1 MNGDASMFV
10 HQHHFGIS
18 RQVQHL
24 VDDAAIWPRQTR
36 CFAWPAAGFAAKAKR
51 HPPSDAI
58 FTLAAKRAQAKQR
71 EVMSE
76 QQRETKNTVPKER
89 LAKGGSVSSAS
100 RRADGIA
107 TKGKTRGKMC

>member
-1 MNGDASMFV
+1 MATPKAMKRETVTEYRNKPYYIGYE
-10 HQHHFGIS
+10 
-18 RQVQHL
+18 
-24 VDDAAIWPRQTR
+24 DDAVSGRAAIQEYNKGATGKEDLIQTDGSIPYE
-36 CFAWPAAGFAAKAKR
+36 PA
-51 HPPSDAI
+51 
-58 FTLAAKRAQAKQR
+58 AAKRAQAKQR

-89 LAKGGSVSSAS
+89 LARGGSVSSAS